1 MLYRLKRN
9 NQRWRRYNNM
19 LVQENRWRAQRYGF
33 DEGLVD
39 FGRGEIVPYEDLF
52 EEILAL
58 TKEDAKK
65 FDCVSEIRH
74 GRKILKRGTSA
85 HRQLAVYQKAVAAGA
100 EPQEALKKVVDFLIK
115 ETVAGL

>member
-1 MLYRLKRN
+1 MAATGHHHVFGVWNFPGHQL
-9 NQRWRRYNNM
+9 RR
-19 LVQENRWRAQRYGF
+19 R
-33 DEGLVD
+33 DEEHVM
-39 FGRGEIVPYEDLF
+39 
-52 EEILAL
+52 L

-85 HRQLAVYQKAVAAGA
+85 HRQLAVYHKAVKAGA
-100 EPQEALKKVVDFLIK
+100 EPQEALRKVVDFLIK

>member
-1 MLYRLKRN
+1 
-9 NQRWRRYNNM
+9 
-19 LVQENRWRAQRYGF
+19 
-33 DEGLVD
+33 
-39 FGRGEIVPYEDLF
+39 
-52 EEILAL
+52 
-58 TKEDAKK
+58 
-65 FDCVSEIRH
+65 VSEIRH